1 MTQSKLDCSR
11 EGNSGRPETPFLAS
25 FHALEAKRHYN
36 FRRESG
42 CCDTKLWSVLATR
55 KFGTTCPI
63 CKRFCFL
70 GYVELDEKASVGDL
84 RAKLL
89 HDGWKGEVAK
99 CDHLKCDGEVFC
111 SWNAAVFL
119 R

>member
-1 MTQSKLDCSR
+1 MDTRRRKGIIIS
-11 EGNSGRPETPFLAS
+11 A
-25 FHALEAKRHYN
+25 AK
-36 FRRESG
+36 ESPRKE
-42 CCDTKLWSVLATR
+42 CLLATR

-70 GYVELDEKASVGDL
+70 GYVELDEKASVGEL

-89 HDGWKGEVAK
+89 HDGWKGEVARCDDRK
-99 CDHLKCDGEVFC
+99 CEGEVYC
-111 SWNAAVFL
+111 PWNAAVFP